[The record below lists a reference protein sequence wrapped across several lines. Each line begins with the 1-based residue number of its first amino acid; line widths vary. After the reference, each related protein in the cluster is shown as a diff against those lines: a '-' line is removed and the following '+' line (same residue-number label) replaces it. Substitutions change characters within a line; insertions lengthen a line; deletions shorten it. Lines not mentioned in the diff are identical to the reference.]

1 MTDVAGKF
9 MRAAVL
15 WALAAMLLG
24 LFMAASHDHVQKV
37 AHAHAVLIGWVSMAI
52 YAVFYRAWPR
62 AAESRLARWHFLV
75 ANVSLLVLIPALIAL
90 YAGIAEAVFDPIAAV
105 SSIAILIGMAIF
117 ATIVWRATAA

>member
-24 LFMAASHDHVQKV
+24 LFMAASHDHSQKV
-37 AHAHAVLIGWVSMAI
+37 AHAHAVLIGWASMAI
-52 YAVFYRAWPR
+52 YALFYRAWPR

-75 ANVSLLVLIPALIAL
+75 ANVALLVLAPALVAL
-90 YAGIAEAVFDPIAAV
+90 YAGIAVAVFDPIAAV
-105 SSIAILIGMAIF
+105 SSVGVIVGMVLF